1 MFVIVQ
7 EIKTQWT
14 KASRGGEG
22 ASRRNTV
29 QDALIVAKLPQTLPA
44 LPLVHQRTV
53 YAEEADFQPAQTQ
66 TEIHDLMLN
75 RHVLIGCV
83 RIIPQAEQLQLA
95 YQPGIACAGAPKR
108 AFTRKDFTLMP
119 DTWARISY
127 NGRFGWATGWSYHKT
142 VFNIAYMSATDAEIF
157 ADEASHSFADFADLW

>member
-7 EIKTQWT
+7 EIKIQWT

-29 QDALIVAKLPQTLPA
+29 PDALTLAKLPQTLPP

-53 YAEEADFQPAQTQ
+53 YAEAADFQPSVTQ

-75 RHVLIGCV
+75 RHVFIGCV
-83 RIIPQAEQLQLA
+83 RIISQTAQLQLT
-95 YQPGIACAGAPKR
+95 YQPGISCAGAPKR
-108 AFTRKDFTLMP
+108 TFTRKEFVLKP
-119 DTWARISY
+119 DTWARIGY
-127 NGRFGWATGWSYHKT
+127 NGRFGWASGWSYHKT
-142 VFNIAYMSATDAEIF
+142 VFNIAYISATGGDIF
-157 ADEASHSFADFADLW
+157 ANEPAHTFSDFADLW